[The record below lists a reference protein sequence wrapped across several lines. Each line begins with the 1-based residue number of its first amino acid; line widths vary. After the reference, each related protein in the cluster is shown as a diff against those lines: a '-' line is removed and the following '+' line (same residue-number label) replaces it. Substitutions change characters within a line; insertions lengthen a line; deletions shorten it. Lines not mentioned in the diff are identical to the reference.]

1 MHVVP
6 QLFPQH
12 LPGILSEGGR
22 SQDNARS
29 RGGGGEETEEHHQ
42 DQHRQHPQLF
52 QLVIQFCKRKQ
63 TV

>member
-6 QLFPQH
+6 LLVPQH
-12 LPGILSEGGR
+12 LPSVLSEGGR
-22 SQDNARS
+22 IQDNARS

-52 QLVIQFCKRKQ
+52 QLVI
-63 TV
+63 